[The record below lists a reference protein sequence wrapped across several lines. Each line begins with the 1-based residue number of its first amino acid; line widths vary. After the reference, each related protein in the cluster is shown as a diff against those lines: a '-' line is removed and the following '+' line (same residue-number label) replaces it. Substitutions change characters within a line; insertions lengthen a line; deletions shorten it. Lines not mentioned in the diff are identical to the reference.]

1 MKGSQKA
8 GVRVRLVASFAP
20 ALIGLSPA
28 HSALSA
34 ELVIEQVT
42 VVSPQQAQAQPK
54 QNVLIRDGRIVSVGS
69 RPVSAGASAVRI
81 DGRGRFLTPG
91 LMDAH
96 VHVGEV
102 PGFAFGA
109 DADPAMS
116 AMRDAYTRQQPRSYL
131 YYGVTQVLNLASSP
145 DSAAAF
151 EAQPQHPDL
160 FRCGAAVVLDGYPS
174 VFIEDKAAR
183 YRAAP
188 DYIYEPANAATH
200 PLPAGADAAQHTP
213 EAIIGKLAAS
223 GVRCI
228 KIFIEDGFGPA
239 SDWPIMSKET
249 LQRVRAET
257 RKRGLLLI
265 AHANAI
271 DMQRKAID
279 AQVDVLAHGL
289 WNWNEHSTAE
299 GVPPAIAS
307 HLREIHAKKIGY
319 QPTLRVIAGLADL
332 FREDTLKD
340 PAYKKIVPPAL
351 LEWYAT
357 PSGQWF
363 KEEMR
368 KGMGGMPDMKAMHT
382 YMVVGSYGMR
392 ATKYLSD
399 LGHPLLL
406 GSDTPS
412 APTFGAQP
420 GYDTYREMRMMAQSG
435 LPLAEIFRAGTLH
448 NARQFGLDKDYGT
461 VEAGKVANL
470 LLLTENPLLTMRA
483 WTSIDR
489 IILHGSVIKRE
500 SLAAPRE

>member
-1 MKGSQKA
+1 VKGSQKTGVLARLAASLASAVA
-8 GVRVRLVASFAP
+8 GLV
-20 ALIGLSPA
+20 LA
-28 HSALSA
+28 HSARGA

-42 VVSPQQAQAQPK
+42 VVSPQQSAAQPK

-69 RPVSAGASAVRI
+69 KPVNAATGALRI
-81 DGRGRFLTPG
+81 DGRGKFLTPG
-91 LMDAH
+91 LMDSH

-102 PGFAFGA
+102 PGFPLLA
-109 DADPAMS
+109 DTDPALS
-116 AMRDAYTRQQPRSYL
+116 PIRDAYTRQQPRSYL
-131 YYGVTQVLNLASSP
+131 YYGVTQVLNLLSSP
-145 DSAAAF
+145 ESAAAF

-160 FRCGAAVVLDGYPS
+160 YRCGTAVVLDGYPS
-174 VFIEDKAAR
+174 LFIEDPAVR
-183 YRAAP
+183 YRALP
-188 DYIYEPANAATH
+188 DFIYEPANAAKH

-213 EAIIGKLAAS
+213 EVIIGKLAAS

-228 KIFIEDGFGPA
+228 KIFIEDGFGGA
-239 SDWPIMSKET
+239 KDWPMMSKET

-271 DMQRKAID
+271 DMQRIAAE

-289 WNWNEHSTAE
+289 WNWNEYATDQ
-299 GVPPAIAS
+299 GVPPAIAA
-307 HLREIHAKKIGY
+307 HLREIHHKNIGY

-340 PAYKKIVPPAL
+340 PAYKKIVPAAL

-357 PSGQWF
+357 PQGQWF
-363 KEEMR
+363 KEQMR
-368 KGMGGMPDMKAMHT
+368 KDMGGVADMKAMHT
-382 YMVVGSYGMR
+382 YMVVSSYGMR
-392 ATKYLSD
+392 ATKYLND

-435 LPLAEIFRAGTLH
+435 IPLPAILRAGTIN

-470 LLLTENPLLTMRA
+470 LLLTESPLETMRA

-489 IILHGSVIKRE
+489 VILRGSVIKRE

>member
-1 MKGSQKA
+1 VKGTQKA
-8 GVRVRLVASFAP
+8 AGWARLAAGFAP
-20 ALIGLSPA
+20 ALVGLALAHSSPA
-28 HSALSA
+28 AD
-34 ELVIEQVT
+34 LVIEQVT
-42 VVSPQQAQAQPK
+42 VVSPQQAAVQPK

-69 RPVSAGASAVRI
+69 RPASAAAGAVRI
-81 DGRGRFLTPG
+81 DGRGKFLTPG
-91 LMDAH
+91 LMDSH

-102 PGFAFGA
+102 PGLPFGA
-109 DADPAMS
+109 DADPATRSMH
-116 AMRDAYTRQQPRSYL
+116 DAYTRQQPRSYL
-131 YYGVTQVLNLASSP
+131 YYGVTQVLNLLSSP
-145 DSAAAF
+145 ESATAF

-160 FRCGAAVVLDGYPS
+160 FRCGAAIVLDGYPS
-174 VFIEDKAAR
+174 VFIEDQAAR
-183 YRAAP
+183 YSAWP
-188 DYIYEPANAATH
+188 DFIHEPANATKH
-200 PLPAGADAAQHTP
+200 PLPAGADAARHTP
-213 EAIIGKLAAS
+213 EVIIGKLAAN

-249 LQRVRAET
+249 LQRIRAET

-271 DMQRKAID
+271 DMQRIAVE

-289 WNWNEHSTAE
+289 WNWNEYSTDQ
-299 GVPPAIAS
+299 GVPPAIAT
-307 HLREIHAKKIGY
+307 HLREVHAKKIGY
-319 QPTLRVIAGLADL
+319 QPSLRVIAGLADL

-340 PAYKKIVPPAL
+340 PAYRKIVPPAL

-357 PSGQWF
+357 PAGQWF
-363 KEEMR
+363 KETMR

-382 YMVVGSYGMR
+382 YMVIGSYGMR
-392 ATKYLSD
+392 ATKQLSD

-412 APTFGAQP
+412 APTFGSQP

-435 LPLAEIFRAGTLH
+435 VPLPAIFQAGTIN

-461 VEAGKVANL
+461 VQAGKVANL

-500 SLAAPRE
+500 SLATPRK